1 MRYRTVYFG
10 TPEFAVPT
18 LSALHEISDVV
29 GVVSQP
35 DRPQGRGL
43 QLGSPAV
50 VQRARELGLEVHQ
63 PSRVRD
69 GALERWLRERE
80 PELAVVAAY
89 GRILPPAVLAA
100 PRRGCINLH
109 ASLLPAHRGSAP
121 IQWALLRGERE
132 TGISLMQMDEGM
144 DTGPVFLERAL
155 PIGPET
161 NTGELTGA
169 LAALAAAVLR
179 EHLLDVIE
187 GRLAAT
193 PQDASRASH
202 APPITSEQQ
211 LIDWTV
217 SAARVHDQVRAFAPR
232 PGAHTLAGGKRLKIL
247 ESRVDE
253 RSGAAGELLAFDG
266 ERLLVGC
273 GSGSLAIVRAQLE
286 GRKAQDAR
294 ELFNGRA
301 VKLGQQL
308 G

>member
-1 MRYRTVYFG
+1 VYFG

-50 VQRARELGLEVHQ
+50 VQRARELGLEVYQ

-80 PELAVVAAY
+80 PAIAVVAAY
-89 GRILPPAVLAA
+89 GRILPPGVLAA

-121 IQWALLRGERE
+121 IQWALLRGEHE

-144 DTGPVFLERAL
+144 DTGPVYLKRAL
-155 PIGPET
+155 AIGAET
-161 NTGELTGA
+161 NTGELTEA
-169 LAALAAAVLR
+169 LAALAADVLR
-179 EHLLDVIE
+179 DHLLDVIE
-187 GRLAAT
+187 GRLEPA
-193 PQDASRASH
+193 PQDHARASH
-202 APPITSEQQ
+202 APPITSEQL
-211 LIDWTV
+211 LIDWTLP
-217 SAARVHDQVRAFAPR
+217 AARVHDQVRAFAPR
-232 PGAHTLAGGKRLKIL
+232 PGAHTFAAGKRLKLL

-253 RSGAAGELLAFDG
+253 RPGAAGEVIAFDG
-266 ERLLVGC
+266 ERVIVGC
-273 GSGSLAIVRAQLE
+273 GSGSLAIVRGQLE
-286 GRKAQDAR
+286 GRRAQDAR
-294 ELFNGRA
+294 ELHNGRA
-301 VKLGQQL
+301 LKVGQRLG
-308 G
+308 

>member
-1 MRYRTVYFG
+1 VRYRTVYFG

-18 LSALHEISDVV
+18 LSALHEMSDVV

-50 VQRARELGLEVHQ
+50 VGRARELGLALYQ

-80 PELAVVAAY
+80 PEIAVVAAY
-89 GRILPPAVLAA
+89 GRILPPGVLAA

-144 DTGPVFLERAL
+144 DTGPVFVKRAL

-161 NTGELTGA
+161 NAGELTEA
-169 LAALAAAVLR
+169 LAALAADVLR

-187 GRLAAT
+187 GRLTAE

-202 APPITSEQQ
+202 APPITAEQQ
-211 LIDWTV
+211 LIDWNEPA
-217 SAARVHDQVRAFAPR
+217 SRVHDQVRAFAPK

-253 RSGAAGELLAFDG
+253 RSGAAAELFAFDG
-266 ERLLVGC
+266 GRLLVGC

-294 ELFNGRA
+294 ELVNGRA
-301 VKLGQQL
+301 LKVGQRLG
-308 G
+308 

>member
-50 VQRARELGLEVHQ
+50 VQRAHELGLEVHQ

-69 GALERWLRERE
+69 GGLERWLRERE
-80 PELAVVAAY
+80 PEIAVVAAY
-89 GRILPPAVLAA
+89 GRILPPGVLAA

-121 IQWALLRGERE
+121 VQWALLRGERE

-144 DTGPVFLERAL
+144 DTGPVFLKRTLA
-155 PIGPET
+155 IGAET
-161 NTGELTGA
+161 NTGELTEA

-179 EHLLDVIE
+179 DHLLDVIE
-187 GRLAAT
+187 GRLEAV
-193 PQDASRASH
+193 PQDASGVSH
-202 APPITSEQQ
+202 APPITAEQQ
-211 LIDWTV
+211 RIDWAL
-217 SAARVHDQVRAFAPR
+217 SAQRVHDHVRAFAPK
-232 PGAHTLAGGKRLKIL
+232 PGAHTLAGAKRLKIL
-247 ESRVDE
+247 ESRVHE
-253 RSGAAGELLAFDG
+253 RSGPAGELLAFDG
-266 ERLLVGC
+266 ERLIVGC

-286 GRKAQDAR
+286 GRKAQEAR
-294 ELFNGRA
+294 ELYNGRA
-301 VKLGQQL
+301 VKLGERL